1 MTCSSV
7 VPVARPR
14 SKLKTLQK
22 DAKIKDGRF
31 NMCRVLFAVGCSVV
45 NEMLCLYLLL
55 FPSLVIT
62 GGGGNIDQS
71 FQKALNESC
80 KTAIET

>member
-1 MTCSSV
+1 
-7 VPVARPR
+7 
-14 SKLKTLQK
+14 
-22 DAKIKDGRF
+22 
-31 NMCRVLFAVGCSVV
+31 MCRVLFAVGCSVV